1 MTHPCAELVGNGAEV
16 VGLFVLEVGI
26 EGIDMYKCLLN
37 GIGDLGVWRKRYTFA
52 DDNGRNDGTMKT
64 VVRICMFVLLAS
76 LFSCM
81 EDREAREMFERIKSV
96 MEENPEAAMAMLD
109 SAREASTGYP
119 RGQRMKYELLRA
131 KAMNKAYVDFTTDS
145 IMSEVVEYYDH
156 HGTANEQMEAHYLL
170 GCVYRD
176 LHESPQAL
184 SCYLD
189 ATEKA
194 DTLSPDCDF
203 ATLMRIYGQIADEYN
218 RQCMPYKELE
228 ANSKFQKYALL
239 AKDTFNYIVG
249 VELNWRPYHILIDTT
264 EVCRIIEKA
273 CSLYVHYGY
282 EEHVAKAIYP
292 LISIYVENND
302 TAKAAT
308 AICNF
313 EKKSGMFFENGD
325 IETGHEH
332 YYNTKAQYYETIGM
346 LDSAEYFYRKL
357 QNHGYDFDMYKGLLS
372 VYEKLGKTDSIC
384 KYSMLKDIAFD
395 NQYSNLHTQAMY
407 NAEGMFNYARNQ
419 RIALEKEKEASRNR
433 KRIIYISIASV
444 LLILLSLLMFTRYKR
459 NKKHEYDLLVSQYYA
474 NKEEYNRAV
483 SEYRH
488 MEENFEDY
496 KMHKAEEIN
505 MLQKKL
511 TEFYSE
517 NSKENKDIV
526 IQSIRESN
534 EFANIQKK
542 AKVLPSTHYVNIN
555 NSEWEEIFALF
566 RKELPTFYTS
576 VVTNH
581 SLSEQEIKVSIFTI
595 LQVDTKTTSLLL
607 NTTPASIS
615 NTKKNISKKLFSSE
629 SARNLYN
636 NLAQML

>member
-1 MTHPCAELVGNGAEV
+1 M
-16 VGLFVLEVGI
+16 FVPEVGI
-26 EGIDMYKCLLN
+26 EGIDMYKFLLN

-64 VVRICMFVLLAS
+64 VVRISIFVLLVS

-81 EDREAREMFERIKSV
+81 EDREAREMFERVESV
-96 MEENPEAAMAMLD
+96 MEENPEAAVAMLD
-109 SAREASTGYP
+109 SAREANTGYP

-228 ANSKFQKYALL
+228 ANHQFQKYALM
-239 AKDTFNYIVG
+239 AKDTFNYISG
-249 VELNWRPYHILIDTT
+249 IELEWRPYCILNDTA
-264 EVCRIIEKA
+264 EVRRVTEKA
-273 CSLYVHYGY
+273 CSLYVHCGY
-282 EEHVAKAIYP
+282 EEHAAKALYS
-292 LISIYVENND
+292 LISIYVKSKD
-302 TAKAAT
+302 ITKAT
-308 AICNF
+308 KTIRYF
-313 EKKSGMFFENGD
+313 EKESGMFNEENE
-325 IETGHEH
+325 IESGQE
-332 YYNTKAQYYETIGM
+332 QYYKFKALYYEKTEK

-357 QNHGYDFDMYKGLLS
+357 HNYGYDFDMYKGLLS

-384 KYSMLKDIAFD
+384 KYSKLKDIAFD

-433 KRIIYISIASV
+433 ERIIYISIASV

-459 NKKHEYDLLVSQYYA
+459 NKKHEYDMLVSQYYA

-517 NSKENKDIV
+517 NSKENKEIV
-526 IQSIRESN
+526 IQSLKESN
-534 EFANIQKK
+534 EFANILKK
-542 AKVLPSTHYVNIN
+542 AKVLPSCRYINID
-555 NSEWEEIFALF
+555 NSEWEEVFALF
-566 RKELPTFYTS
+566 KREIPSFYTS

-581 SLSEQEIKVSIFTI
+581 FLSEQEIKVSIFTI
-595 LQVDTKTTSLLL
+595 LQVDTKTTALLL

-629 SARNLYN
+629 SARSLYS

>member
-1 MTHPCAELVGNGAEV
+1 MTH
-16 VGLFVLEVGI
+16 EVGI
-26 EGIDMYKCLLN
+26 EGIDMYKFLLN

-64 VVRICMFVLLAS
+64 VVRICMFVLLVS

-81 EDREAREMFERIKSV
+81 EDREAREMFERIESV

-119 RGQRMKYELLRA
+119 RSQRMRYELLKA

-228 ANSKFQKYALL
+228 ANHQFQKYALM
-239 AKDTFNYIVG
+239 AKDTFNYVVG
-249 VELNWRPYHILIDTT
+249 IELEKRPYYILKDMKK
-264 EVCRIIEKA
+264 VQGIIEKS
-273 CSLYVHYGY
+273 CSLFVHYEY
-282 EEHVAKAIYP
+282 NEYVPKAIYP
-292 LISIYVENND
+292 LVSIYVNNND
-302 TAKAAT
+302 LTNAAKV
-308 AICNF
+308 IRYF
-313 EKKSGMFFENGD
+313 EEESGMFSEDGE
-325 IETGHEH
+325 IESGHEH
-332 YYNTKAQYYETIGM
+332 YYNTKAQYYEKTGT

-357 QNHGYDFDMYKGLLS
+357 QNQGSEFDMYKGLLS
-372 VYEKLGKTDSIC
+372 IYEKLGNPDSIC
-384 KYSMLKDIAFD
+384 KYSILKDQAFED
-395 NQYSNLHTQAMY
+395 MYNRLHTQAMY
-407 NAEGMFNYARNQ
+407 NAEGMFNYVRNQ
-419 RIALEKEKEASRNR
+419 RIAFEKEKEASRNR
-433 KRIIYISIASV
+433 ERIIYLSIASG

-474 NKEEYNRAV
+474 NKEEYNKAV
-483 SEYRH
+483 NEYKH

-496 KMHKAEEIN
+496 KKHKAEEIN

-511 TEFYSE
+511 IEFSSE
-517 NSKENKDIV
+517 NSRENKEIV
-526 IQSIRESN
+526 MLSIRESN

-542 AKVLPSTHYVNIN
+542 AKVLPSSHYINIS
-555 NSEWEEIFALF
+555 NSEWEEVFALF
-566 RKELPTFYTS
+566 KRETPAFYTS

-581 SLSEQEIKVSIFTI
+581 TLSEQEIKVSIFTI
-595 LQVDTKTTSLLL
+595 LQVDTKTTALLL

-629 SARNLYN
+629 SARSLYS

>member
-1 MTHPCAELVGNGAEV
+1 MTH
-16 VGLFVLEVGI
+16 EVGI
-26 EGIDMYKCLLN
+26 EGIDMYKFLLN

-64 VVRICMFVLLAS
+64 IVRICMFVLLAS

-81 EDREAREMFERIKSV
+81 EDREAREMFERIESV

-119 RGQRMKYELLRA
+119 RSQRMRYELLKA

-228 ANSKFQKYALL
+228 ANHQFQKYALM
-239 AKDTFNYIVG
+239 AKDTFNYVVG
-249 VELNWRPYHILIDTT
+249 IELEKRPYYILKDMKK
-264 EVCRIIEKA
+264 VQGIIEKS
-273 CSLYVHYGY
+273 CSLFVHYEY
-282 EEHVAKAIYP
+282 NEYVPKAIYP
-292 LISIYVENND
+292 LVSIYVNNND
-302 TAKAAT
+302 LTNAAKV
-308 AICNF
+308 IRYF
-313 EKKSGMFFENGD
+313 EEESGMFSEDGE
-325 IETGHEH
+325 IESGHEH
-332 YYNTKAQYYETIGM
+332 YYNTKAQYYEKTGT

-357 QNHGYDFDMYKGLLS
+357 QNQGSEFDMYKGLLS
-372 VYEKLGKTDSIC
+372 IYEKLGNPDSIC
-384 KYSMLKDIAFD
+384 KYSILKDQAFED
-395 NQYSNLHTQAMY
+395 MYNRLHTQAMY
-407 NAEGMFNYARNQ
+407 NAEGMFNYVRNQ
-419 RIALEKEKEASRNR
+419 RIAFEKEKEASRNR
-433 KRIIYISIASV
+433 ERIIYLSIASG

-459 NKKHEYDLLVSQYYA
+459 NKKHEYDMLVSQYYA

-517 NSKENKDIV
+517 NSKENKEIV
-526 IQSIRESN
+526 IQSLKESN
-534 EFANIQKK
+534 EFANILKK
-542 AKVLPSTHYVNIN
+542 AKVLPSCRYINID
-555 NSEWEEIFALF
+555 NSEWEEVFALF
-566 RKELPTFYTS
+566 KREIPSFYTS

-581 SLSEQEIKVSIFTI
+581 FLSEQEIKVSIFTI
-595 LQVDTKTTSLLL
+595 LQVDTKTTALLL

-629 SARNLYN
+629 SARSLYS

>member
-1 MTHPCAELVGNGAEV
+1 
-16 VGLFVLEVGI
+16 
-26 EGIDMYKCLLN
+26 MYKFLLN

-52 DDNGRNDGTMKT
+52 DDKGRNDGIMKT
-64 VVRICMFVLLAS
+64 VVRISIFVLLVS

-81 EDREAREMFERIKSV
+81 EDREAREMFERIESV

-119 RGQRMKYELLRA
+119 RSQRMRYELLKA

-228 ANSKFQKYALL
+228 ANHQFQKYALM
-239 AKDTFNYIVG
+239 AKDTFNYVVG
-249 VELNWRPYHILIDTT
+249 IELEKRPYYILKDMKK
-264 EVCRIIEKA
+264 VQGIIEKS
-273 CSLYVHYGY
+273 CSLFVHYEY
-282 EEHVAKAIYP
+282 NEYVPKAIYP
-292 LISIYVENND
+292 LVSIYVNNND
-302 TAKAAT
+302 LTNAAKV
-308 AICNF
+308 IRYF
-313 EKKSGMFFENGD
+313 EEESGMFSEDGE
-325 IETGHEH
+325 IESGHEH
-332 YYNTKAQYYETIGM
+332 YYNTKAQYYEKTGT

-357 QNHGYDFDMYKGLLS
+357 QNQGSEFDMYKGLLS
-372 VYEKLGKTDSIC
+372 IYEKLGNPDSIC
-384 KYSMLKDIAFD
+384 KYSILKDQAFED
-395 NQYSNLHTQAMY
+395 MYNRLHTQAMY
-407 NAEGMFNYARNQ
+407 NAEGMFNYVRNQ
-419 RIALEKEKEASRNR
+419 RIAFEKEKEASRNR
-433 KRIIYISIASV
+433 ERIIYLSIASG

-474 NKEEYNRAV
+474 NKEEYNKAV
-483 SEYRH
+483 NEYKH

-496 KMHKAEEIN
+496 KKHKAEEIN

-511 TEFYSE
+511 IEFSSE
-517 NSKENKDIV
+517 NSRENKEKV
-526 IQSIRESN
+526 MLSIRESN

-542 AKVLPSTHYVNIN
+542 AKVLPSSHYINIS
-555 NSEWEEIFALF
+555 NSEWEEVFALF
-566 RKELPTFYTS
+566 KRETPAFYTS

-581 SLSEQEIKVSIFTI
+581 FLSEQEIKVSIFTI
-595 LQVDTKTTSLLL
+595 LQVDTKTTALLL

-629 SARNLYN
+629 SARSLYS